1 MATLTNSE
9 RTIITLG
16 ENAEG
21 NKLTRRVDLW
31 EYDSLAECIKMD
43 QVPAT
48 EIAEIFTDRKFYKYY
63 KKNWLDKSGKK

>member
-21 NKLTRRVDLW
+21 NKLTRKVDLW

-43 QVPAT
+43 
-48 EIAEIFTDRKFYKYY
+48 
-63 KKNWLDKSGKK
+63 